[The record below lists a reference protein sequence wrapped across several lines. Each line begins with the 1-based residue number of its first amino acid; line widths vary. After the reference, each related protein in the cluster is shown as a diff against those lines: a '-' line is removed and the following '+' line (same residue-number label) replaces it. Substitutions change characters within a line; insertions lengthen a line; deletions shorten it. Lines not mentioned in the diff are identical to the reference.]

1 MIAPFYWEVRSMRRI
16 FIVPIVF
23 VVLLALATVVPVAA
37 SSSDSGP
44 DKSGKVCGAKL

>member
-1 MIAPFYWEVRSMRRI
+1 MRRM

-23 VVLLALATVVPVAA
+23 VILLALATVVPVAA

-44 DKSGKVCGAKL
+44 GHSGKVCGAKL